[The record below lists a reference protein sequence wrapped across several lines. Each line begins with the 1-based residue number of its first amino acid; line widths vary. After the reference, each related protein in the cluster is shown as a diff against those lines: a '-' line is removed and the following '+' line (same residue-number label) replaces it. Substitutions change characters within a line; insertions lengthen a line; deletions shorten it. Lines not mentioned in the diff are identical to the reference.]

1 VVVARKKKEKDILL
15 ARFLAK
21 EALVAGKPKRTLGHL
36 FAVYRATKEVYE
48 QAQKALDEVLET
60 IFRGETGPPDTGP
73 WSSWPRYRRLY
84 FTMPDG
90 RVHMMDFGWSHKTNH
105 VGGGFWV
112 RTWSESRYN
121 SLRDDQCVLAI
132 LGRRPVGA
140 MDELAAEMEIASALS
155 DNDPV
160 LAERFMDAYVRAN
173 HTLNRVRVVER
184 KIADTVTRFLGETQD
199 WTSGGMEAW
208 RRVTLDDGTILTVT
222 NQGRVIHG
230 DALIEVKM
238 SMQQPAVVK
247 EAAFPYNLAERQ
259 RKAREAK

>member
-1 VVVARKKKEKDILL
+1 MARKKKTGNAELD
-15 ARFLAK
+15 RYLAK
-21 EALVAGKPKRTLGHL
+21 EKLVKAKPKRTLGHL
-36 FAVYRATKEVYE
+36 FAVYRAALKVSQ
-48 QAQKALDEVLET
+48 QAGDDVDEVLNE
-60 IFRGETGPPDTGP
+60 IYRGEVGPPSTGP

-84 FTMPDG
+84 YTLPNG
-90 RVHMMDFGWSHKTNH
+90 RIHMSDFGWTNKTNH
-105 VGGGFWV
+105 AGGGFWI
-112 RTWSESRYN
+112 RTWSENRYD

-132 LGRRPVGA
+132 VGRRPVGA
-140 MDELAAEMEIASALS
+140 MDELAAEMEVASALS

-160 LAERFMDAYVRAN
+160 LAKRFLDVYVRSN
-173 HTLNRVRVVER
+173 QTMSRVRVVER
-184 KIADTVTRFLGETQD
+184 KIADTVTQFLGETQD

-208 RRVTLDDGTILTVT
+208 RRITLDDGTILTVT

-259 RKAREAK
+259 RRALGGK